1 MNIADVPM
9 AAAAPSAAAGGGA
22 ASAPAA
28 EAAAPEPVKEKT
40 SFSVVLKAI
49 DAAQKA
55 KAIKEVKAVMSGM
68 NLVEVRSSVRR
79 AALILAQAKKFVES
93 CPQTLKENATKE
105 EAEKLKAALEKVG
118 ATVELS

>member
-1 MNIADVPM
+1 M
-9 AAAAPSAAAGGGA
+9 AAAAPSGSAGGGAA

-40 SFSVVLKAI
+40 SFQVVLKAI

-68 NLVEVRSSVRR
+68 NLVEVRCRSAGRV
-79 AALILAQAKKFVES
+79 ADPPQAKKFVES

-105 EAEKLKAALEKVG
+105 EADKLKAALEKVG
-118 ATVELS
+118 ASVEVS